1 MNEDYSLRSSGRD
14 DLARHQ
20 ASQNYE
26 MARHGGGWMVAAS
39 AILAALWIGGLV
51 LGFIAL
57 GGPALAAQFS
67 PLILAAAGIAAII
80 PAGLILMA
88 GFMGRSSRRA
98 AAANALVL
106 EAASRLMAPAREAG
120 TEGIAF
126 AEQMKQAASEIDRAM
141 ELAMIAMREMAGE
154 INDERLRLESV
165 SYATSDNA
173 RDLSVRLAA
182 ERQALEALARELRGQ
197 ISTMSEAIPR
207 QAQLMVSAARQAS
220 EEVGRADTALEARLG
235 SMGRAGEDLTRRLEA
250 LDGLAREAATR
261 TETLTFAIT
270 RVEDKLEHSRRT
282 VDAAVRASE
291 VAATAANST
300 GEALKGAV
308 ATAIEGA
315 RQANAEIHATT
326 RGAAEE
332 AARALSRLREAGEQA
347 AYALRTASYA
357 ARIEGENLERRT
369 GIAAP
374 EPAPVLPAAPVRPSI
389 SPPPSEYSNGHAAP
403 GHAPVYANGNGH
415 AARHANGH
423 GGDPPGIAPSRAF
436 LDDDLFEASAEAV
449 IAATVTP
456 DTEDA
461 PLVLGRET
469 SARDGEPLMLRRRH
483 EDPPAAPGTAPRRR
497 ASDHLSGGAA
507 NGSALRDIIS
517 DITREETGDV
527 DEDREHIAETIVARL
542 ESAGIPLGEVFR
554 PRSKRK
560 IAAANQKS
568 NASRRDAIRDQARK
582 EVERVAHRLRSDA
595 KLMGTA
601 RRFAELEKADAL
613 VALAQ
618 TQSTSRNASARLAA
632 FLLVDAAL

>member
-1 MNEDYSLRSSGRD
+1 MNVDSSLRSSGRD
-14 DLARHQ
+14 NLARDR

-26 MARHGGGWMVAAS
+26 MAQNGGGWMVAAS
-39 AILAALWIGGLV
+39 AVLAGLWIGGLG
-51 LGFIAL
+51 LGFFAL
-57 GGPALAAQFS
+57 SGPALAAQFS

-88 GFMGRSSRRA
+88 GFMARSNRRA

-106 EAASRLMAPAREAG
+106 EAASRLMSPAREAG

-126 AEQMKQAASEIDRAM
+126 AEQMKQAATEIDRAM
-141 ELAMIAMREMAGE
+141 EQAMAAMREMAGE

-182 ERQALEALARELRGQ
+182 ERQALEGLARELRGQ

-220 EEVGRADTALEARLG
+220 DEVGRADTALEARLG

-270 RVEDKLEHSRRT
+270 RVEDKLEQSRRT

-291 VAATAANST
+291 VAASAASTT

-315 RQANAEIHATT
+315 RQANAEIHAAT

-332 AARALSRLREAGEQA
+332 ATRALTRLREAGEQA

-357 ARIEGENLERRT
+357 ARIEGENLDRRA
-369 GIAAP
+369 GIAPP
-374 EPAPVLPAAPVRPSI
+374 EPAPVLPVAPVRPSI
-389 SPPPSEYSNGHAAP
+389 SAPSSEYSNGHATSA
-403 GHAPVYANGNGH
+403 HTPVYANGNGH
-415 AARHANGH
+415 AAVHVNGN
-423 GGDPPGIAPSRAF
+423 GGEPAGMAPSRGF
-436 LDDDLFEASAEAV
+436 LDDDLFEVSADAV
-449 IAATVTP
+449 IAATVAPHT
-456 DTEDA
+456 DDV

-469 SARDGEPLMLRRRH
+469 SAREGEPLMLRRRH
-483 EDPPAAPGTAPRRR
+483 DDPPVAPGAAPRRR
-497 ASDHLSGGAA
+497 ASDHLPGGGA
-507 NGSALRDIIS
+507 NGSALRDIIF
-517 DITREETGDV
+517 DITREEAGEV
-527 DEDREHIAETIVARL
+527 DDDREDIAETMVSRL

-554 PRSKRK
+554 PRSKKK

-582 EVERVAHRLRSDA
+582 EVERVSHRLRSDA
-595 KLMGTA
+595 KLMGMA

-613 VALAQ
+613 LALAQ